1 MNASSSLAEQAS
13 CDELS
18 AEQVASY
25 LRKEPDFFARHPEL
39 LSQIRVHHDERGTV
53 SLVDIQLEKL
63 RGQVTQLQDQLE
75 QLTDQAKRNDQ
86 LFQQFSSLQAK
97 LMQARCLQQVMPL
110 MEQFA
115 QQYQLNI
122 SIRLLAEPE
131 AAKPLLKE
139 INSDVAW
146 LSRESFTQFQR
157 SFMPQQNIY
166 LGRLRHGQ
174 AALFFSQPP
183 DLGSFALLPL
193 KQHQTLGVLGFSS
206 TEGGHF
212 HPAMDTLFLQQ
223 LAIVMSSQLALWLD
237 EAVL

>member
-39 LSQIRVHHDERGTV
+39 LSQIRVHHDERGAV

-63 RGQVTQLQDQLE
+63 RGQVTQLQEQLE
-75 QLTDQAKRNDQ
+75 QLTNQAKRNDQ

-122 SIRLLAEPE
+122 SIRLLVEPE

-157 SFMPQQNIY
+157 SFMPQQNI
-166 LGRLRHGQ
+166 LSWATSSWASRTLFQSTARFRLFCIIAIKAASDAWSSGFFQYRRRPFSPCDGY
-174 AALFFSQPP
+174 ALFTTISHR
-183 DLGSFALLPL
+183 DEFA
-193 KQHQTLGVLGFSS
+193 TCIMVG
-206 TEGGHF
+206 
-212 HPAMDTLFLQQ
+212 
-223 LAIVMSSQLALWLD
+223 
-237 EAVL
+237 